1 MDTESR
7 RGARSQTAFA
17 RLTPFE
23 KEVLRR
29 LAEHERL
36 NESEAIRLAIREAIK
51 ARGLWPE
58 ERQEEA
64 A

>member
-7 RGARSQTAFA
+7 RGARSETAFT

-23 KEVLRR
+23 KGVLRH

-58 ERQEEA
+58 DGQEQA